1 MGQFYRLAKYTR
13 KFLLDRQYRNK
24 VMGIIQRQV
33 EGEHHTE
40 ATNYEAKG
48 KYDWLSKKRMYLV
61 GGCELTFFKDVM
73 STHGMQCYHTFDH
86 GRVSDPLADV
96 QDPHGP
102 LWKFSPNYL
111 LLSQVQLFRRL
122 VGRLQREGW
131 SYERAEQEND
141 LDEMIHNYNL
151 AIQRIRKEIENPIFI
166 YTYPLEYK
174 PVFGIH
180 EYRSLTKNLS
190 LVELIRAYELR
201 LYQLAKEHSQVF
213 VLDNNLA
220 LEQSGKAGCIDP
232 ENADGVYE
240 HLTREGARIVADNL
254 LYQLGAL
261 EHSIRRVKCAV
272 FDLDGTL
279 WSGVLRED
287 GPQGVIV
294 RQQVLNVMHHL
305 TTRGIILAICS
316 KNDEVELEHL
326 PGLIGQ
332 TLLDKIVVKKLSWQ
346 PKSFS
351 LREIAGGLNIGLDTL
366 AIFDDNPAERAEVQ
380 INAPG
385 VLALSETDIV
395 TSLKHP
401 AFEPFGQ
408 VTPEAFSRIQ
418 KYQQQAER
426 QALEKE
432 YKEGDYEDFL
442 LKCQLELTI
451 RPPQAGEISRIHELI
466 QRTNQLNATMR
477 RTTMADLQE
486 YFNQLDRYAFL
497 VALLKDRFG
506 DYGLIGA
513 VIAEKRMNYWEIV
526 ELAFSCR
533 AMGKQVENACLNHLA
548 CKAAEAHSRKLH
560 VHFIKT
566 ARNSEMYRILTEIGF
581 SSAIDK
587 VNSEEVDLFRSLSPE
602 VIAVNYPAWF
612 KISLV

>member
-1 MGQFYRLAKYTR
+1 MGQFYRLATYAK
-13 KFLLDRQYRNK
+13 KFLLNRQYRNK
-24 VMGIIQRQV
+24 VIGIIQRQV
-33 EGEHHTE
+33 EGERHVE
-40 ATNYEAKG
+40 ATTDTE

-61 GGCELTFFKDVM
+61 GGCELTFFKDILNAQGV
-73 STHGMQCYHTFDH
+73 QCYHTFDH

-96 QDPHGP
+96 QDSHGP
-102 LWKFSPNYL
+102 LWSFSPDYL

-122 VGRLQREGW
+122 VGRVQREGW
-131 SYERAEQEND
+131 SYERVEQEGD
-141 LDEMIHNYNL
+141 LEEMIRNYDL
-151 AIQRIRKEIENPIFI
+151 AIQRIRKEIESPIFI

-174 PVFGIH
+174 PAFGMH
-180 EYRSLTKNLS
+180 EYRSLPKSLS
-190 LVELIRAYELR
+190 LIELIRAYELR

-213 VLDNNLA
+213 ILDNNLA
-220 LEQSGKAGCIDP
+220 LEHSGKTGCIDP

-240 HLTREGARIVADNL
+240 HLTRKGARVVGDNL
-254 LYQLGAL
+254 LCQLNAI
-261 EHSIRRVKCAV
+261 EPSVRRVKCAV

-287 GPQGVIV
+287 GPQGLIV
-294 RQQVLNVMHHL
+294 RNQVLTIMHHL
-305 TTRGIILAICS
+305 ATRGIILAICS

-332 TLLDKIVVKKLSWQ
+332 ALLDKIVVKKLNWQ
-346 PKSFS
+346 PKSFN
-351 LREIAGGLNIGLDTL
+351 LREIAGELNIGLDTL
-366 AIFDDNPAERAEVQ
+366 AIFDDNPVERAEIQ
-380 INAPG
+380 TNAAE
-385 VLALSETDIV
+385 VLVLSETDIG

-408 VTPEAFSRIQ
+408 VTPEAFSRVQ

-432 YKEGDYEDFL
+432 YKEGVYEDFL

-451 RPPQAGEISRIHELI
+451 RPPLAGEISRVHELI

-486 YFNQLDRYAFL
+486 YFGKPDQYAFRI
-497 VALLKDRFG
+497 ALLKDRFG

-513 VIAEKRMNYWEIV
+513 VIAEKKTTYWEII

-533 AMGKQVENACLNHLA
+533 AMGKQVEQACLNHLA
-548 CKAAEAHSRKLH
+548 YTAAEAQAPTLQ
-560 VHFIKT
+560 VHFMKT
-566 ARNSEMYRILTEIGF
+566 ARNAQMYRILEEVGF
-581 SSAIDK
+581 SPHDGK
-587 VNSEEVDLFRSLSPE
+587 TDSEEITLYRSLSLE
-602 VIAVNYPAWF
+602 TMAAYPAWF